1 VCLDGDDTYEGSKR
15 DLEAALPKLK
25 PKGLLAV
32 NNYVFLGPSNLYKY
46 GVVEAVNE
54 FCVTHN
60 LKFVYFALQGRMYN
74 DVVLGRIED

>member
-25 PKGLLAV
+25 PKGLLMV
-32 NNYVFLGPSNLYKY
+32 NNYIFFGTSDFAKY

-60 LKFVYFALQGRMYN
+60 FKFIYFALQGRMYN